1 MDCSEMQSIKG
12 KHIGKDKATQNQ
24 CYRILLLR
32 GPNVR
37 CISEVFEEGTV
48 ELSLQQ
54 REIEINVF
62 KNAKENKINVKVLR
76 DQAKSWG

>member
-1 MDCSEMQSIKG
+1 MQ
-12 KHIGKDKATQNQ
+12 
-24 CYRILLLR
+24 CIL
-32 GPNVR
+32 
-37 CISEVFEEGTV
+37 EVFEEGTV